1 MSDAIDPAAHMAC
14 HSPHGLAVERASS
27 SIRRLS
33 QRKSEFM
40 VLTLRLLLAALGLAA
55 VCICLSILLYGPANT
70 ASSFEAL
77 FNALT
82 GLNYPVTGAW
92 PPTMDSELR
101 FYAPLWGG
109 YGLILIAVARNLRA
123 MLHYVPLLAATFFV
137 GGAGRALSYFQVGPP
152 HPFFVFLMVI
162 ELGLPII
169 FLMLWFRIR
178 SQVA

>member
-1 MSDAIDPAAHMAC
+1 VIEVARGQLLDRPVPRPCNAGEEAGSKPTGCTIGVIAASAMSIPA
-14 HSPHGLAVERASS
+14 LFRAM
-27 SIRRLS
+27 R
-33 QRKSEFM
+33 QR
-40 VLTLRLLLAALGLAA
+40 VAW
-55 VCICLSILLYGPANT
+55 LSILLYGPADT
-70 ASSFEAL
+70 ANSFEAL

-101 FYAPLWGG
+101 FYAALWGA
-109 YGLILIAVARNLRA
+109 YGFIVIAVARNLRA

-162 ELGLPII
+162 ELVLPII
-169 FLMLWFRIR
+169 FLMLWFRVR

>member
-1 MSDAIDPAAHMAC
+1 
-14 HSPHGLAVERASS
+14 
-27 SIRRLS
+27 
-33 QRKSEFM
+33 M
-40 VLTLRLLLAALGLAA
+40 VLTLRLLLAALGLVA
-55 VCICLSILLYGPANT
+55 VCICLSILLYGPADT
-70 ASSFEAL
+70 ANSFEAL

-101 FYAPLWGG
+101 FYAALWGA
-109 YGLILIAVARNLRA
+109 YGFILIAVARNLRA

-137 GGAGRALSYFQVGPP
+137 SGAGRALSYFQVGPP

-162 ELGLPII
+162 ELVLPII
-169 FLMLWFRIR
+169 FLMLWFRVR